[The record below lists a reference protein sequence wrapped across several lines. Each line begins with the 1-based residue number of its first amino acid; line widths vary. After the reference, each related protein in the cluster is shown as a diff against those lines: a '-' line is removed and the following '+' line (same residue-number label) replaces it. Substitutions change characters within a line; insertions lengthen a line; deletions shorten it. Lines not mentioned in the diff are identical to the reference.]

1 MTESFAWSIVVKISD
16 LGYSMTFATWTFFI
30 GTVLLMMST
39 PGPSHLLML
48 STSASNGFKRS
59 LATAAGDL
67 TANAIQ
73 MLLAGFGLAAIL
85 ASSRYGFAV
94 IKWGGVAY
102 LVWIGIRTIKSS
114 FSNKGGSAK
123 IEKTSLKRLWLRGF
137 ITSAA
142 NPKAVVFFAALF
154 PQFINPS
161 VPLFSQ
167 ILILGATYIIID
179 GLFLSVYGSGASWFA
194 SRLQS
199 HYKKWIDRIAGL
211 SLIGVAILLGLKTSP
226 RT

>member
-1 MTESFAWSIVVKISD
+1 MPIE
-16 LGYSMTFATWTFFI
+16 TWTFFV

-85 ASSRYGFAV
+85 ASSRNGFAV

-102 LVWIGIRTIKSS
+102 LIWIGIRTIRSS
-114 FSNKGGSAK
+114 FNNEREELKVMR
-123 IEKTSLKRLWLRGF
+123 ISLKRLWLRGF

-154 PQFINPS
+154 PQFINPTM
-161 VPLFSQ
+161 PLIPQ
-167 ILILGATYIIID
+167 ILILGATYIVID
-179 GLFLSVYGSGASWFA
+179 GLFLSVYGRGASWLT
-194 SRLQS
+194 SRLKS
-199 HYKKWIDRIAGL
+199 HYRKWVNRVAGA
-211 SLIGVAILLGLKTSP
+211 SLIAAAILLGLKTAPQS
-226 RT
+226 

>member
-1 MTESFAWSIVVKISD
+1 
-16 LGYSMTFATWTFFI
+16 MTFTVWTFFI

-48 STSASNGFKRS
+48 STSASNGFRRS

-73 MLLAGFGLAAIL
+73 ILLAGFGLAAIL
-85 ASSRYGFAV
+85 ASSRYGFAI

-102 LVWIGIRTIKSS
+102 LVWIGIRTIRAS
-114 FSNKGGSAK
+114 FNNDGDAIK

-154 PQFINPS
+154 PQFINPNLAL
-161 VPLFSQ
+161 VPQ
-167 ILILGATYIIID
+167 IFILGMTYIVID
-179 GLFLSVYGSGASWFA
+179 GLFLSVYGSGASWLA

-199 HYKKWIDRIAGL
+199 HYKNWVERVAGI
-211 SLIGVAILLGLKTSP
+211 SLIGAAILLGLKSAPKT
-226 RT
+226 